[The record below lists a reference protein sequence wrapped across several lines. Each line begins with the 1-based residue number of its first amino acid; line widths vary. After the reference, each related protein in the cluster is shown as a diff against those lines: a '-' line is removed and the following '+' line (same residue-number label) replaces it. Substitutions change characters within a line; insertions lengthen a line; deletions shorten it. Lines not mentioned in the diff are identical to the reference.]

1 MKLVQQKHADI
12 LNFLPF
18 NAQLTTVY
26 RNYTLSSRL
35 QMQFCKY
42 WPKYLCS

>member
-12 LNFLPF
+12 LNFPPF
-18 NAQLTTVY
+18 DGQLTTVY
-26 RNYTLSSRL
+26 WKYTLSSLL
-35 QMQFCKY
+35 QMELCKY